1 MSFEDDFEKAAD
13 AAEHDAQEYD
23 LRDAL
28 RRANERLKKAKISSD
43 AVAEAAFQG
52 ARDAVLASPRPKVT
66 PYTEAAAATGRR
78 AGKPEVGLL
87 HLTDWQGSKRTV
99 SYNSEV
105 MKQRV
110 RQVLKNSMK
119 LVEIQ
124 RTDHPVNDIVVMLGG
139 DMLEGLFNFPT
150 QPYEIDATLFEQ
162 FVTVATLLDEAAR
175 FLAARFAHV
184 RFIGEWGNHG
194 RIGSKR
200 AAVPKAD
207 NADRMTYQLA
217 AAMSK
222 DLPNVTWDMDENGC
236 IPADDIQR
244 VEIGAYRAL
253 LIHGDEVGRNGF
265 ASPAT
270 IVKHVTAWKSGSYR
284 VNGAPGVLGEK
295 WPFRDAYMG
304 HYHTHAQW
312 PLADGEGNLFQ
323 SGSIESDNRYAM
335 ENLAATAT
343 PSQRLHFI
351 DPRKGRVTA
360 QYQVWAD

>member
-1 MSFEDDFEKAAD
+1 MSMEDEFDKAAEQVATSD
-13 AAEHDAQEYD
+13 EVYD
-23 LRDAL
+23 LKDAL
-28 RRANERLKKAKISSD
+28 RRANDRLRKTKVTSD
-43 AVAEAAFQG
+43 AVAEAAMQG
-52 ARDAVLASPRPKVT
+52 AHDAVLASPRPKVL
-66 PYTEAAAATGRR
+66 PYKPDAPATRR
-78 AGKPEVGLL
+78 AAKPEVALL
-87 HLTDWQGSKRTV
+87 HLTDWQGSKVTT
-99 SYNSEV
+99 SYNTEV
-105 MKQRV
+105 MKDRV

-124 RTDHPVNDIVVMLGG
+124 RTDHPVHDVVVMLGG
-139 DMLEGLFNFPT
+139 DMIEGLFNFPT

-175 FLAARFAHV
+175 FLSARFANV
-184 RFIGEWGNHG
+184 RFIAEWGNHG

-217 AAMSK
+217 AAMTK
-222 DLPNVTWDMDENGC
+222 DLLNVTWDVDENGV

-244 VEIGAYRAL
+244 VEVGNYRAL

-270 IVKHVTAWKSGSYR
+270 IVKHVTAWKSGSFR
-284 VNGAPGVLGEK
+284 VGGTPGNMGEK
-295 WPFRDAYMG
+295 WAFRDAYMG

-335 ENLAATAT
+335 ENLACTAT

>member
-1 MSFEDDFEKAAD
+1 MTSESEFEEAFNAAEAAD
-13 AAEHDAQEYD
+13 RQEQEVHD
-23 LRDAL
+23 LRNAL
-28 RRANERLKKAKISSD
+28 RQANSRLAKAKVTSE
-43 AVAEAAFQG
+43 AVAEAALLG
-52 ARDAVLASPRPKVT
+52 AKSAVLAQEPPKVE
-66 PYTEAAAATGRR
+66 PYRLPASRKGTAKA
-78 AGKPEVGLL
+78 EVALA
-87 HLTDWQGSKRTV
+87 HLTDWQGSKRTT

-105 MKQRV
+105 MRERV
-110 RQVLKNSMK
+110 HRFLANSMK

-124 RTDHPVNDIVVMLGG
+124 RADHPVNDIVVMLGG
-139 DMLEGLFNFPT
+139 DMIEGLFNFPT
-150 QPYEIDATLFEQ
+150 QPYEIDATLFDQ
-162 FVTVATLLDEAAR
+162 FVTVATLLNEVAR
-175 FLAARFAHV
+175 YYASRFHTV
-184 RFIGEWGNHG
+184 RFIAEWGNHG

-207 NADRMTYQLA
+207 NADRMTYVLA
-217 AAMSK
+217 ESMTK
-222 DLPNVTWDMDENGC
+222 DLQNVSWDITWE
-236 IPADDIQR
+236 DIQR
-244 VEIGAYRAL
+244 VEIGNYRAL
-253 LIHGDEVGRNGF
+253 LIHGDEVGRNGY

-284 VNGAPGVLGEK
+284 LPGKPGVLGEK

-323 SGSIESDNRYAM
+323 TGSIESDNRYAM

-360 QYQVWAD
+360 QYQVWVDE